1 MLARFHPEVPRVPAR
16 ERYNAPMSTLVG
28 SSGSVI
34 ASAAYSGGRR
44 VADLALDDISDAV
57 ARPDTFVWI
66 GLYEPN
72 EPLLRKV
79 QQEFGL
85 HDLAIED
92 ALSAHQ
98 RPKIERYE
106 NSLFVVLRTAQIED
120 PKPGKPCDVRY
131 GEVHMFLGR
140 NFIVT
145 VRHGY
150 ATSFTSVR
158 TRAESTPELLKQG
171 PAFVVYAVMDF
182 IVDQYFPI
190 VDALEE
196 ELETL
201 EHRVFTQPFSRRTT
215 TQIYKLKRDLIA
227 LKRVVSPVIE
237 LSARLIRFED
247 EDLVPVQSRPYF
259 RDVYDHTL
267 RINDMIDGVRDL
279 LGTALEAHLSLVSV
293 SQNED
298 TRRLAAWAAIFAVPT
313 AIAGIYGMNFTYMP
327 ELRWRLGYPLVLA
340 GIVGICGL
348 LYVKFKQAKWL

>member
-1 MLARFHPEVPRVPAR
+1 MATTLQ
-16 ERYNAPMSTLVG
+16 AP
-28 SSGSVI
+28 GSVI
-34 ASAAYSGGRR
+34 ASAAYSNGRKIGE
-44 VADLALDDISDAV
+44 VALDDISDV
-57 ARPDTFVWI
+57 VERPDTFVWI

-72 EPLLRKV
+72 EPLLRKI
-79 QQEFGL
+79 QEEFGL

-92 ALSAHQ
+92 ALTAHQ
-98 RPKIERYE
+98 RPKVERYD
-106 NSLFVVLRTAQIED
+106 NTLFVVMRTAQIDD
-120 PKPGKPCDVRY
+120 PKPNKPCDVRY

-150 ATSFTSVR
+150 ATSFSHVR
-158 TRAESTPELLKQG
+158 TRAEATPELLKQG
-171 PAFVVYAVMDF
+171 PAFVLYTIIDF

-190 VDALEE
+190 VDALGE
-196 ELETL
+196 ELESL
-201 EHRVFTQPFSRRTT
+201 EQRVFTQPFSRRTT

-227 LKRVVSPVIE
+227 LKRVVAPVIE
-237 LSARLIRFED
+237 LSARLIRLED
-247 EDLVPVQSRPYF
+247 DDLIPIQTRPYF

-313 AIAGIYGMNFTYMP
+313 AIAGIYGMNFDHMP
-327 ELRWRLGYPLVLA
+327 ELEWQFGYYLILA
-340 GIVGICGL
+340 VIVGLCAT
-348 LYVKFKQAKWL
+348 LYLKFKQAKWL

>member
-1 MLARFHPEVPRVPAR
+1 
-16 ERYNAPMSTLVG
+16 MSTLAGPAGTIV
-28 SSGSVI
+28 

-44 VADLALDDISDAV
+44 IGDVALGDISDVLERQDA
-57 ARPDTFVWI
+57 FVWI

-72 EPLLRKV
+72 EPLLRKI
-79 QQEFGL
+79 QEEFGL

-98 RPKIERYE
+98 RPKVERYD

-120 PKPGKPCDVRY
+120 PAPGKPCDVKY

-140 NFIVT
+140 NFVVT

-171 PAFVVYAVMDF
+171 PAFVLYAVMDF

-190 VDALEE
+190 VDALGE
-196 ELETL
+196 ELELL
-201 EHRVFTQPFSRRTT
+201 EQRIFTQPFNRRTT

-237 LSARLIRFED
+237 LSARLIRLED
-247 EDLVPVQSRPYF
+247 EELVPTQTRPYF
-259 RDVYDHTL
+259 RDIYDHTL
-267 RINDMIDGVRDL
+267 RNNDMIDSVRDL

-313 AIAGIYGMNFTYMP
+313 AIAGIYGMNFDSMP
-327 ELRWRLGYPLVLA
+327 ELRWTFGYPLVLA
-340 GIVGICGL
+340 LIFGLCGL
-348 LYVKFKQAKWL
+348 LYVRFKQAKWL

>member
-1 MLARFHPEVPRVPAR
+1 MATTLQ
-16 ERYNAPMSTLVG
+16 APG
-28 SSGSVI
+28 SII
-34 ASAAYSGGRR
+34 ASAAYSNGRKIGE
-44 VADLALDDISDAV
+44 VALDDISDVLERA
-57 ARPDTFVWI
+57 DTFVWI
-66 GLYEPN
+66 GLFEPN

-79 QQEFGL
+79 QEEFGL

-98 RPKIERYE
+98 RPKVERYD
-106 NSLFVVLRTAQIED
+106 NTLFVVMRTAQIED
-120 PKPGKPCDVRY
+120 PKPNKPCDVQY

-150 ATSFTSVR
+150 ATSFSLVR
-158 TRAESTPELLKQG
+158 TRAEATPELLKQG
-171 PAFVVYAVMDF
+171 PAFVLYTIVDF

-190 VDALEE
+190 VDALGE
-196 ELETL
+196 ELESL
-201 EHRVFTQPFSRRTT
+201 EQRVFTQPFSRRTT
-215 TQIYKLKRDLIA
+215 TQIYKLKRDLIS
-227 LKRVVSPVIE
+227 LKRVVAPVIE
-237 LSARLIRFED
+237 LSARLIRYED
-247 EDLVPVQSRPYF
+247 EDLIPMQARPYF

-313 AIAGIYGMNFTYMP
+313 AIAGIYGMNFEFMP
-327 ELRWRLGYPLVLA
+327 ELEWRLGYPLILA
-340 GIVGICGL
+340 VIVGLCL
-348 LYVKFKQAKWL
+348 TLYVRFKQAKWL